1 MTQRHENHKVMSPV
15 PSSMFG
21 HLLLHDIQLVAP
33 SLGHM
38 TLGIVQ
44 QDATVIE
51 CTQTLVSYIDFEVTV
66 LFLSCTTVLSILFYR
81 SVHLCVQSL

>member
-1 MTQRHENHKVMSPV
+1 MTQRHENCMLLSPV
-15 PSSMFG
+15 PCRMFG
-21 HLLLHDIQLVAP
+21 HLPLHGIQLVVP

-51 CTQTLVSYIDFEVTV
+51 CTQTLVSDLI
-66 LFLSCTTVLSILFYR
+66 
-81 SVHLCVQSL
+81 